1 MTRPDSDAAH
11 ANPAAPEPP
20 GLAAEARQTG
30 ITLLLGGFGALAAY
44 WLNFPAAML
53 VGPALCVTIA
63 ALAGLKAGISDKV
76 RDVCFLFIG
85 ISIGSGFVPE
95 AGAAILRWPLA
106 FLTLLLTLA
115 ATILI
120 GGWVLRRFFRFD
132 PVSAVL
138 AAAPGHLSFVL
149 SLSADM
155 GGDIGR
161 VVIVQSLRLLTL
173 TLVVPFLAVAMGYD
187 VPAAAV
193 PPGVPMPLP
202 VLGTLAVL
210 SLVAGAIFKRLSFPA
225 PLILGAMAVSGL
237 GHVADLTPGAVPPF
251 ILIPAFVIMGTLI
264 GTRFAN
270 MSWQLFRESALAGI
284 VVTFIAT
291 ACATLGVIP
300 VAWALG
306 MELPHG
312 LAAFAPGGLETMIAL
327 GAILGAEPA
336 FLAACHVVR
345 LLILSVMIPVAVT
358 RATRR
363 RGGRGDTPP
372 EAGDKAQL
380 MN

>member
-1 MTRPDSDAAH
+1 MTRSHSDAPDAS
-11 ANPAAPEPP
+11 PPAPEAQ
-20 GLAAEARQTG
+20 GLAAETRQTG
-30 ITLLLGGFGALAAY
+30 ITLAIGGIGAALAF

-63 ALAGLKAGISDKV
+63 ALAGVKVGIAMRV
-76 RDVCFLFIG
+76 RDVCFLFLG
-85 ISIGSGFVPE
+85 ISIGAGFVPE

-106 FLTLLLTLA
+106 FVALLVTLA
-115 ATILI
+115 VTIAV
-120 GGWVLRRFFRFD
+120 GGWVLRRFFGFD

-173 TLVVPFLAVAMGYD
+173 TLVVPFLAVAMGYE
-187 VPAAAV
+187 VPAAAMA
-193 PPGVPMPLP
+193 PGDPMPLWILAMLV
-202 VLGTLAVL
+202 VLGIAV
-210 SLVAGAIFKRLSFPA
+210 GAVFNRLNFPA
-225 PLILGAMAVSGL
+225 PLILGTMAVSGL
-237 GHVADLTPGAVPPF
+237 GHVADLTPGTVHPV

-264 GTRFAN
+264 GTRFAD
-270 MSWQLFRESALAGI
+270 MSWPLFRQSAFAGFT
-284 VVTFIAT
+284 VTLIA
-291 ACATLGVIP
+291 AGSAAIGVIP
-300 VAWALG
+300 VCWALG

-312 LAAFAPGGLETMIAL
+312 LAAFAPGGLETMIVL

-345 LLILSVMIPVAVT
+345 LLILSVMIPVAVA
-358 RATRR
+358 RASRR
-363 RGGRGDTPP
+363 R
-372 EAGDKAQL
+372 
-380 MN
+380 